1 MNPCVNTEKA
11 TSIVK
16 ESVFDLSELEL
27 ESQSE
32 SDSGSDSESETE
44 SDPEASFWDRI
55 AEEDRESMTQQAHE
69 YIDEYVRTHALTMS
83 SPAFY
88 EKLVIEVV
96 DGLFEEWA
104 NLEICRDED
113 YAEVVSV
120 VSEWAE
126 IYRTS
131 WLGAPLR
138 QEATTDETA
147 LGLSE
152 TAQRLDRVMAYD
164 AEKQRTP
171 EWYASRH
178 NLLTASNLWK
188 VFGTQAQYNSLVYEK
203 CLPMNPAEKRGG
215 LNPDSDNP
223 MNHGIKYEPISI
235 ALYER
240 RYGTRVKEVGCIPH
254 ETYTYM
260 GASPDGINVDPTL
273 PRYGRMIE
281 IKNVVNREITGVPL
295 ESYWI
300 QMQLQMEAC
309 DLEECDFIETRI
321 REFSDSGQDSGQ
333 DANTNS
339 DPNPTQTGMILYFI
353 PRITVGES
361 IPVGVETE
369 CAYLPLDIR
378 PGSDEAAEWTAAERA
393 RRPQHVLY
401 RTSYWVLDQ
410 FSCVL
415 VRRNRAWFAAAQP
428 KIAEAWNTILA
439 ERETGYEHR
448 AAVSKK
454 KRTEVVCSGDTTT
467 HYIKNMPISN
477 NICLVKLDS

>member
-1 MNPCVNTEKA
+1 
-11 TSIVK
+11 
-16 ESVFDLSELEL
+16 
-27 ESQSE
+27 
-32 SDSGSDSESETE
+32 
-44 SDPEASFWDRI
+44 
-55 AEEDRESMTQQAHE
+55 MTQQTHE
-69 YIDEYVRTHALTMS
+69 YIDDYVQTHRLAMS
-83 SPAFY
+83 SPVFY
-88 EKLVIEVV
+88 EKLIVEVA

-104 NLEICRDED
+104 NLDLCLDED

-120 VSEWAE
+120 VSESVE
-126 IYRTS
+126 IYRAS
-131 WLGAPLR
+131 WLGVPLR
-138 QEATTDETA
+138 QEPTVDETA
-147 LGLSE
+147 LSLSE
-152 TAQRLDRVMAYD
+152 TAQRLDRVLSHD

-203 CLPMNPAEKRGG
+203 CLPMSPGEKRGG
-215 LNPDSDNP
+215 INPDSDNP

-240 RYGTRVKEVGCIPH
+240 RYGTRVREIGCVPH
-254 ETYTYM
+254 ETYSYI
-260 GASPDGINVDPTL
+260 GASPDGINADPTL

-321 REFSDSGQDSGQ
+321 REFQDIHQLIGEYPEK
-333 DANTNS
+333 T
-339 DPNPTQTGMILYFI
+339 PEGMILYFI
-353 PRITVGES
+353 PRITIGES
-361 IPVGVETE
+361 TPVGVETE
-369 CAYLPLDIR
+369 YAYLPLEIR
-378 PGSDEAAEWTAAERA
+378 PLSDEAAAWTDAERA

-401 RTSYWVLDQ
+401 RTTYWILDQ

-467 HYIKNMPISN
+467 HYIKNMPVSN
-477 NICLVKLDS
+477 NICLVKLES